1 MLQLYNGCLF
11 LLMGISKG
19 NKNKAIIWYILND
32 LEN

>member
-1 MLQLYNGCLF
+1 MLQIYDGVLF
-11 LLMGISKG
+11 LLMRINKG